1 MLYIFFNHCSCLANQ
16 NTSRIQNQGLADDC
30 ELESRPSMTITQVHL
45 IAVFGAGVA
54 VSSWVWTK
62 ASVLA
67 WRRWYRRYCVK
78 IEWLMIHVGIKC
90 PIFRVMAYLKL
101 RQTFDS

>member
-1 MLYIFFNHCSCLANQ
+1 MKLLTTLLNFRCLANQ
-16 NTSRIQNQGLADDC
+16 TTSRILHHGWAEDC
-30 ELESRPSMTITQVHL
+30 ELEHRPSMTLTQVHL

-67 WRRWYRRYCVK
+67 WRRWYRRY
-78 IEWLMIHVGIKC
+78 
-90 PIFRVMAYLKL
+90 
-101 RQTFDS
+101 

>member
-1 MLYIFFNHCSCLANQ
+1 MVIITLIRCLANQ
-16 NTSRIQNQGLADDC
+16 TTSRILHHGWAEDC
-30 ELESRPSMTITQVHL
+30 ELESRPNMMLTQIHP

-67 WRRWYRRYCVK
+67 WRRWYRR
-78 IEWLMIHVGIKC
+78 
-90 PIFRVMAYLKL
+90 
-101 RQTFDS
+101 

>member
-1 MLYIFFNHCSCLANQ
+1 MPQHFDTNFDCCRCLANQ
-16 NTSRIQNQGLADDC
+16 TTSRILNQGLADDC

-67 WRRWYRRYCVK
+67 WRRWYRRYLF
-78 IEWLMIHVGIKC
+78 IIN
-90 PIFRVMAYLKL
+90 
-101 RQTFDS
+101 